1 MNISR
6 KTAKN
11 FAIASF
17 ILAIIDLI
25 IVAIGALELLATT
38 CQYPDI
44 VKTYSESYV
53 NFICSSILKLV
64 IDIVYGNPLF
74 ILWLIATC
82 PLISIILAIISIV
95 KEKKNIWKT
104 LAISGISIHL
114 LVSIAILIQ
123 IQYRTFF

>member
-1 MNISR
+1 MNIYR

-25 IVAIGALELLATT
+25 IVAIKALELLATT

-44 VKTYSESYV
+44 VKTYSEFKV
-53 NFICSSILKLV
+53 
-64 IDIVYGNPLF
+64 
-74 ILWLIATC
+74 
-82 PLISIILAIISIV
+82 
-95 KEKKNIWKT
+95 KKNIWKT
-104 LAISGISIHL
+104 LAILGISIHL